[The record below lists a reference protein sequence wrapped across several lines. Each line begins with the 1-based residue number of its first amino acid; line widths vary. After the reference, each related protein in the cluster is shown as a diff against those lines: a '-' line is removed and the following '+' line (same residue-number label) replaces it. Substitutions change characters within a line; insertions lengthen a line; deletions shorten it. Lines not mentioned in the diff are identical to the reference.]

1 VKHRRAILFCCVFAL
16 FASFALARIH
26 PFGDAGLQ
34 APRGPRSTIQAAHE
48 MPPELRAILVEK
60 CANCHSN
67 QPNAPLYSQFAPVSW
82 LLERDVTEARKAMN
96 LSEWD
101 SYSADKR
108 QTLLAQII
116 HETKTGAMPP
126 LQYRMIHW
134 RSRITDADLRVLS
147 KFRVNSDL
155 KAASLSRTGTADP
168 AHGMEI
174 FRKRCTGCH
183 SLEQNHEGPRLLG
196 VYGRPSGSLP
206 DFAYSTALKK
216 AHVVWDESSL
226 DRWLTDPDAFLPGNE
241 MDFLV
246 SNPQERHDLISY
258 LRQTSGK

>member
-1 VKHRRAILFCCVFAL
+1 MKHRRAILFFCVFVL

-34 APRGPRSTIQAAHE
+34 AAQGSMSTIQIDHE
-48 MPPELRAILVEK
+48 MPPELRSILIEK
-60 CANCHSN
+60 CADCHSN
-67 QPNAPLYSQFAPVSW
+67 QTKAPLYSQFAPVSW
-82 LLERDVTEARKAMN
+82 LLERDVTQARKAMN
-96 LSEWD
+96 LSEWG
-101 SYSADKR
+101 SYSTDRR
-108 QTLLAQII
+108 QTLLAQIV

-147 KFRVNSDL
+147 KLRVSPDL
-155 KAASLSRTGTADP
+155 KAASLSQEGTADP

-174 FRKRCTGCH
+174 FLKRCTGCH
-183 SLEQNHEGPRLLG
+183 ALDQNHEGPRLRG

-206 DFAYSTALKK
+206 DFAYSSALKK

-226 DRWLTDPDAFLPGNE
+226 DRWLTDPDAFIPGNE

-246 SNPQERHDLISY
+246 SKPQERRDVISY
-258 LRQTSGK
+258 LRQISGK